1 MLNNKA
7 NRGPRVTNK
16 RLFILTCLPI
26 KQPPWLKLGWTQ
38 KCTNQTGKQGHQ
50 EELKA
55 FFSSPLSS
63 ISTSCRARVSQLA
76 PVQSES
82 SRGSIIKSEVCS
94 VWALG
99 LVVISFYL
107 ADSQSGAGW
116 IACERH
122 RLRDPETKPGD
133 GGPGVLGRVERGQ
146 MAEEI
151 TPTSH
156 SYETSLPFGR
166 VQDV

>member
-26 KQPPWLKLGWTQ
+26 KQPQWLKLRWTE
-38 KCTNQTGKQGHQ
+38 KCTNQKGKQGHQ
-50 EELKA
+50 EDLKA
-55 FFSSPLSS
+55 FFFPTLSS
-63 ISTSCRARVSQLA
+63 LSASCRARGSQLA
-76 PVQSES
+76 RVQSES

-99 LVVISFYL
+99 LVVISFSL

-116 IACERH
+116 IVCERH

-146 MAEEI
+146 MTEEI
-151 TPTSH
+151 TPTSR
-156 SYETSLPFGR
+156 SYETSFPFGR